1 MSENTIVARGWTRD
15 TDALHVRY
23 RRAGVYAGRIIKGA
37 KPGDLPVEQAD
48 KFKLVINLKT
58 ARELGINV
66 PANLLT
72 LADELIE

>member
-1 MSENTIVARGWTRD
+1 L
-15 TDALHVRY
+15 LHLLTSAIGTSRTFRNVHY
-23 RRAGVYAGRIIKGA
+23 RRAGAYAARIIKGA

-58 ARELGINV
+58 AKQLGINV